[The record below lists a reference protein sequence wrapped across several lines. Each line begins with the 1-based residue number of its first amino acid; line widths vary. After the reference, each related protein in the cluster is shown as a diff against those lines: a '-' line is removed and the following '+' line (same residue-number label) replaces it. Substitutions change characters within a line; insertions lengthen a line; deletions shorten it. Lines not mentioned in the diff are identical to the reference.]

1 MAKVPITIYLSA
13 AQLAKIEHQAQVVGE
28 SRSAWVSQTLLRA
41 LEGELE
47 PFDEI
52 LLDQLIKVRAN
63 QEQVLKLVAKV
74 AKSTSLQDVQKA
86 SRDMAERMLFEAKSR
101 IGK

>member
-1 MAKVPITIYLSA
+1 MAKVPITIYLTTE
-13 AQLAKIEHQAQVVGE
+13 QLAKIEHQASVVGE

-41 LEGELE
+41 LHGELE

-74 AKSTSLQDVQKA
+74 AKSTSLHDVQKA
-86 SRDMAERMLFEAKSR
+86 AFELAERMLVEAKSR
-101 IGK
+101 TGK